1 MSISSEKLYT
11 EPGSNEEAELQREQ
25 ERLHEGKNSS
35 NDQIVRPRS
44 RRRTGAK
51 KGKGKKIALTLLVVG
66 GLVAGSIFGTK
77 AYYSHKETVRVDNL
91 IAEYT
96 TDDYVILPRV
106 VSSDRAYDITYSDGA
121 KLTDRLANSNI
132 NCINING
139 QFYTP
144 EGIDVAILTYDVT
157 HITQVDAIRVNNEG
171 QTMYMA
177 PSGYALNGT
186 HAIKYDTER
195 VTKIVPV
202 ADDYSYITFHGASD
216 WQLVTE
222 PQIVHTLPF
231 SVIQNS
237 TLICD
242 IPDGA
247 VLNDNNEC
255 YGTLDLA
262 PKKR

>member
-1 MSISSEKLYT
+1 
-11 EPGSNEEAELQREQ
+11 
-25 ERLHEGKNSS
+25 
-35 NDQIVRPRS
+35 
-44 RRRTGAK
+44 
-51 KGKGKKIALTLLVVG
+51 
-66 GLVAGSIFGTK
+66 
-77 AYYSHKETVRVDNL
+77 
-91 IAEYT
+91 
-96 TDDYVILPRV
+96 
-106 VSSDRAYDITYSDGA
+106 
-121 KLTDRLANSNI
+121 
-132 NCINING
+132 
-139 QFYTP
+139 
-144 EGIDVAILTYDVT
+144 
-157 HITQVDAIRVNNEG
+157 
-171 QTMYMA
+171 MYMA

-216 WQLVTE
+216 WKLVTE
-222 PQIVHTLPF
+222 PQIVHTLPY